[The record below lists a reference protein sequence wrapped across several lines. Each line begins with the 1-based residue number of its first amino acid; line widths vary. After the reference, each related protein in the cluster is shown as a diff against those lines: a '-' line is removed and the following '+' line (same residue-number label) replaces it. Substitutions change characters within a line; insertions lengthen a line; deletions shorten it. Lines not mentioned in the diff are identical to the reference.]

1 MGFIDLTKFNKIVIQ
16 GKGPR
21 VGILDINP
29 EMLLICSLMLEN
41 LTMNMYYQVKIV
53 NVILALQVKRWF
65 VHWTYANLNKLKDKP
80 VICT

>member
-1 MGFIDLTKFNKIVIQ
+1 MGFTDLTKFNKIVIQ
-16 GKGPR
+16 GKGPC

-53 NVILALQVKRWF
+53 NLVLALQVKRWF

-80 VICT
+80 AICT